1 MLTLTY
7 DSDYIFGES
16 SKCLKVKCVSM
27 VGVKTYHRSNEI
39 SVETI
44 IPARAREP
52 PLRYSFYILCI
63 KLYYIANSIHFTKG
77 KSCENIHN
85 SLPTVNIYLFLNF
98 RKNTC
103 T

>member
-1 MLTLTY
+1 MTELNGMINCNDKWNVIVLTLTC

-44 IPARAREP
+44 IPAKAREP
-52 PLRYSFYILCI
+52 PLRYSIYVLCI
-63 KLYYIANSIHFTKG
+63 KVSFKRT
-77 KSCENIHN
+77 
-85 SLPTVNIYLFLNF
+85 
-98 RKNTC
+98 R
-103 T
+103 